1 MHLSARSSTSHSKSD
16 KLPERVLSCN
26 TEEGL
31 RFLPDIWP
39 DDYDKQPNPQ
49 YQTNH
54 TLATR
59 VHRRVTCHLQK
70 VRERLN
76 GAIF

>member
-1 MHLSARSSTSHSKSD
+1 MHLSARSSHSKSD